1 MTDSGDSAL
10 TDPSS
15 REPDAGELLTDL
27 RSLRERVRLDR
38 HGFAFPL
45 FLFGGLILLA
55 PLLYGPAPR
64 LADPNGGRVV
74 VLAKPGPFPQFEPAV
89 DIADGWLVGW
99 YWMLVIVGGLAAT
112 GWWYRHRA
120 RRHGVETSVAV
131 PFAAA
136 GAALFGLLIGDR
148 LLTDVLTPEGSL
160 YSDPATNLPVLFGSA
175 ALAALALAWA
185 LRPGRT
191 ERARSRGVA
200 AGTLLAMIAFSAL
213 CVYMHGGF
221 AALLVIAVALLVLA
235 AYERSTLLGVVAV
248 VFTAVSVPANH
259 SLWYWNFPEL
269 FRNVGLTW
277 FPDTRIHALYTL
289 LVPGLV
295 LLVGGAVAALRG
307 RGARG

>member
-1 MTDSGDSAL
+1 MSDSSHL
-10 TDPSS
+10 SS
-15 REPDAGELLTDL
+15 SSPPEAGAGELLTDL

-45 FLFGGLILLA
+45 FLFGGLILIA
-55 PLLYGPAPR
+55 PLLYEPAPKVPGPDGEGM
-64 LADPNGGRVV
+64 L
-74 VLAKPGPFPQFEPAV
+74 VLSNPGPFPQFTPWLHV
-89 DIADGWLVGW
+89 ADGWLVGW
-99 YWMLVIVGGLAAT
+99 YWMLVIVGGFAAT

-120 RRHGVETSVAV
+120 RRLGVETSVAV

-136 GAALFGLLIGDR
+136 GAALFGLLIGAR
-148 LLTDVLTPEGSL
+148 LLTDVLAPDTSL
-160 YSDPATNLPVLFGSA
+160 YSEPATNLPVLFGSA

-191 ERARSRGVA
+191 DRAGILGVA

-213 CVYMHGGF
+213 CVYMYRGF

-248 VFTAVSVPANH
+248 MFTAVSVPANH
-259 SLWYWNFPEL
+259 SLWYWDFPEL
-269 FRNVGLTW
+269 FIDLGVS
-277 FPDTRIHALYTL
+277 PMMDTRLHALYTL

-295 LLVGGAVAALRG
+295 LVVGGAVAALRG